1 MAQAKS
7 NSQDD
12 PATGATGDP
21 ASEEAHAEARQAI
34 ELGKIRAKSEHP
46 DELAPLDLK
55 GPPPSADGIS
65 LPETPDKVQPADQT
79 PPEEQQK
86 QLEGLETIEELEK
99 KKHKS
104 TEAFKGDGEDVK
116 PGSKGDEEDAKQSSR
131 TNGEVDSST
140 KGTSLSDGPGEV
152 VNEHDGPG
160 PLGPGAHAIEGI
172 GTPGMDNELAAQ
184 SQVSTVNAAGEDLAT
199 GVPAE
204 EDPQVEAY
212 LVDDPGVPV
221 AEVTPIMPFF
231 QRKEGRRTVA
241 VVGVLLSALAI
252 LLGVFLTKNNKGQGE
267 DEGQLSEFP
276 SLLPSDLPSSMPS
289 FDARSTLAIV
299 QDRGVLNCGVEDTVE
314 GGAVQFGEYTGDLC
328 RQVAANVLGDP
339 GKVNLVK
346 VGADRFERLHGRD
359 VDLLIAG
366 EESTLA
372 KAVREPTTG
381 GTFLFGYPYY
391 GATVHYIGLQK
402 YVQCAVEQKRFGEC
416 KDLSICAYDTSDIRD
431 LMTAFFP
438 GPFVQFGPFP
448 EMEKSLKNGTCNVLL
463 SDTYRIYGSSLQED
477 IDILTNSGKYFVSD
491 FHIARKQLGQVTRFE
506 DGEWFNIV
514 EGTRHWSAKAFQFG
528 IGKDDSSCP
537 ATNGDDFDG
546 SVNFFNGVYCVG
558 NYGEIFQRSLGSHV
572 IGVSSRYITMVDAV
586 KFGPLTC
593 DDCEN
598 IIDTD
603 PYLREIVDA
612 GKLKCGIYL
621 DPLLNITTTSVST
634 LIAEQLCRAIAVA
647 IFQGKPNAAEI
658 SYLEEMDFSKFPDEF
673 DVMFG
678 MGWED
683 AMSNDEG
690 DLLPRRADEWAPSI
704 AYFFHDKYMYKGIK
718 NIGVGKADIFM
729 TNAKRAPRNAQ
740 RFPFLVLAIF
750 MAIVDAQRRGI
761 SRANFNKMP
770 LIEFL
775 GEGLSF
781 IGRDVVAFA
790 GNYDDIFEEAYA
802 KSDGLIERGWNTV
815 LPNSGQAPR
824 MPTMF
829 CDSLGVCPPAEFA
842 FDIAPGAYYWNWE
855 Y

>member
-1 MAQAKS
+1 MVATSQSNDEMMQAS
-7 NSQDD
+7 NNQESQESD
-12 PATGATGDP
+12 PNQLEPATGDP

-34 ELGKIRAKSEHP
+34 ELGKIR
-46 DELAPLDLK
+46 
-55 GPPPSADGIS
+55 PPPSADGIS

-86 QLEGLETIEELEK
+86 QLEGLQTVEELEK
-99 KKHKS
+99 KKYKS

-140 KGTSLSDGPGEV
+140 QGTSLSDGPGEV

-184 SQVSTVNAAGEDLAT
+184 SQVSTVNAGEDLAT

-252 LLGVFLTKNNKGQGE
+252 LLGVFLTKSNKSEGE

-276 SLLPSDLPSSMPS
+276 SLLPTDLPSSMPS

-299 QDRGVLNCGVEDTVE
+299 QDRGVLNCGVEDT
-314 GGAVQFGEYTGDLC
+314 
-328 RQVAANVLGDP
+328 VAANVLGDP

-366 EESTLA
+366 EESTMA

-416 KDLSICAYDTSDIRD
+416 KDLSICAFDTSDIRD
-431 LMTAFFP
+431 LMTSFFP

-477 IDILTNSGKYFVSD
+477 IDVFTNAGKYIISD
-491 FHIARKQLGQVTRFE
+491 MYIARKQLGQVTRIE
-506 DGEWFNIV
+506 DGEWTHIV
-514 EGTRHWSAKAFQFG
+514 EGTRHWSARAFQIG

-537 ATNGDDFDG
+537 ATNGDEFDG

-558 NYGEIFQRSLGSHV
+558 NYGENFQRSLGPHLL
-572 IGVSSRYITMVDAV
+572 GVSTIPYIDAV

-598 IIDTD
+598 IKYTD

-634 LIAEQLCRAIAVA
+634 LIAEQLCRAIGVA

-673 DVMFG
+673 DVMLG
-678 MGWED
+678 VSWED
-683 AMSNDEG
+683 VMNSDEG
-690 DLLPRRADEWAPSI
+690 DLLLPRVGEWTPNV
-704 AYFFHDKYMYKGIK
+704 AYFFHDKYMYKGAK
-718 NIGVGKADIFM
+718 YNGVGKADIFM
-729 TNAKRAPRNAQ
+729 TNAKRTSK
-740 RFPFLVLAIF
+740 FITHLVASVF
-750 MAIVDAQRRGI
+750 TAIVDAQRRGI
-761 SRANFNKMP
+761 SRANFYKMP

-802 KSDGLIERGWNTV
+802 KSDGLTERGDWNIV
-815 LPNSGQAPR
+815 LQNSGVNSPKL
-824 MPTMF
+824 PTMF
-829 CDSLGVCPPAEFA
+829 CGINHGLCPPTEYA
-842 FDIAPGAYYWNWE
+842 FEVVPGVYYWNWE